1 MVRMDIRLK
10 TMPQTKITER
20 SVAMLTNML
29 LDLSEGV
36 SVDVDEADTLFVKKI
51 LKYNVEFIVE
61 RYF

>member
-36 SVDVDEADTLFVKKI
+36 SADIDEADTLFVKKI